1 MILKDPMIQKTKH
14 PELKKRNRFD
24 KTQLMWDISTS
35 EHLLEDYKEN
45 ILKVKTY
52 PMVIENAIDPAIEEL
67 LQLASTM
74 KQILEY
80 IAGMIST
87 DSEHGSTSDLS
98 ESSNT
103 KRSRSITS
111 ADNNTIIEHFEE
123 DEVNI
128 IDEIIE
134 QEEVKLVI
142 GW

>member
-1 MILKDPMIQKTKH
+1 MIQKTKH

-35 EHLLEDYKEN
+35 EHLLEDYKEH

-134 QEEVKLVI
+134 QEEVKLAI